1 MKKLA
6 LLFLL
11 VLVASCNEPEARR
24 PVKVKSAS
32 FIKETAER
40 TKRLL
45 AQEVRAINDI
55 IAKDT
60 LNDYLESTDGFWYHY
75 VQQNSETNYHP
86 KINDI
91 VTLQYNLMTLSNNTI
106 YSSEEIGT
114 LNYAVDKQELFQGL
128 RQAVKLL
135 KENEIATFIFPSLVA
150 YGYSGDNKRIGTN
163 VPIKSTIS
171 IIKIEQQ
178 QKDSIQN

>member
-6 LLFLL
+6 LLLL
-11 VLVASCNEPEARR
+11 VLLVASCGEPEARK

-40 TKRLL
+40 NKRLL
-45 AQEVRAINDI
+45 TQEVKVINTI
-55 IAKDT
+55 IIKDT
-60 LNDYLESTDGFWYHY
+60 LNDYLESADGFWYHY
-75 VQQNSETNYHP
+75 VQQNNEANYYP
-86 KINDI
+86 KVNDL
-91 VTLQYNLMTLSNNTI
+91 VTLQYNLLTFSNDTI

-114 LNYAVDKQELFQGL
+114 LDYAVDKQELFQGL

-135 KENEIATFIFPSLVA
+135 KENETATFLFPSLIA
-150 YGYSGDNKRIGTN
+150 YGYHGDNKRIGPN

-171 IIKIEQQ
+171 ILKIEQQ